1 MFNIT
6 FNQHKK
12 PFHLSYYTSLYDKID
27 FFCFPTVFLFAE
39 YQKNMS
45 AVKKNTNL
53 EKLSLNQKNKTYS
66 PSKSILEELYVFI
79 FLILVNF
86 FKICVFFYSTI
97 LFLRFCFFSHHSFKD
112 SWEHQLALSCML
124 EVMFF

>member
-45 AVKKNTNL
+45 AVKKKHKFGKI
-53 EKLSLNQKNKTYS
+53 EPK
-66 PSKSILEELYVFI
+66 SK
-79 FLILVNF
+79 
-86 FKICVFFYSTI
+86 K
-97 LFLRFCFFSHHSFKD
+97 
-112 SWEHQLALSCML
+112 
-124 EVMFF
+124 